1 MIKSVGVIAV
11 LAALA
16 NADMYMHNPPG
27 SNDRCRE
34 RNNNRNNA
42 NRLFDSQNNA
52 QGGYPWRG
60 NGCIRYQP
68 DPLEY
73 YVGSRLRM
81 EWTNQHACGQNDNV
95 NCETVVQYACEDTLP
110 TLRDGYPSG
119 ALIDGDANNDGYCHA
134 TYQFNNN
141 DDDITNNNSNNQNTC
156 TDTIPWRTAD
166 NNGETPSM
174 VDSDAGQQRGGA
186 SCTGF
191 NTLMNGGNPF
201 TSVDELWQPM
211 AACEYYYP
219 SAANFGEGVA
229 DSTQINSQQAGM
241 EFGMHEGPLYYGY
254 MCAYTARNRGLYHAD
269 QNLNRRDRSS
279 TRQDANGDD
288 PEADNNN
295 GGGRNGLECPEERDH
310 YPYWSPTPFKDM
322 VVFTTRLDHCSY
334 FQQTSHNVAAVG
346 FCSCGLACRTEANRL
361 GNVTPQNPDGELQN
375 DEYLVPWHKEI
386 CQDAGGQWLE
396 QETNGVGTAPDCLPH
411 PLTRDNH
418 LGAAYPVK
426 NDGTVNVDLA
436 LEQPETAFYDWE
448 IPEHI
453 LDSVAD
459 KQAGQL
465 CIVRMRYN
473 ISTADYRGTV
483 VHNGGSFD
491 AEGTSTSFF
500 TEEEDCTNRVTRR
513 RTVNN
518 QERRENYPQCDQT
531 NFGPGQYP
539 VGVNRAYIM
548 WQGKWDNGLDADGN
562 LIEVLDNDG
571 NPVPGEDPSQF
582 FLMSVTINS
591 NQAGRTFQDRSHVFR
606 VKERPSS
613 DVVDGLSS
621 GSVIWNLNSRGRRGN
636 IVQTYPSVEY
646 DFVPSVLE
654 MNRGDF
660 AHVQFHVSQYNT
672 ARNANNGEG
681 WQYADGC
688 NMMQL
693 ANKGANFPMPLE
705 ETTMWGDASLPE
717 VQALAKRMAYL
728 DQHDE
733 ATWVENKFF
742 QGNNGDGINDPD
754 AQCQY
759 IDANGNA
766 PGDNNIQNCAKL
778 NAIPRNFNVLF
789 QVDPVGSGRFY
800 YVSTRNNNFS
810 NRSHKGMWIV
820 NDPLSAG
827 TIAGIVIGAV
837 AGAALLFAG
846 WNYGGKHPDSVAG
859 KLFCRRGGA
868 TRV

>member
-1 MIKSVGVIAV
+1 M

-16 NADMYMHNPPG
+16 NADMYLHNPPG

-34 RNNNRNNA
+34 RNNNRNNG

-60 NGCIRYQP
+60 NGCIRHEP

-73 YVGSRLRM
+73 YVGSRLRL

-95 NCETVVQYACEDTLP
+95 NCETIVQYACEDTLP
-110 TLRDGYPSG
+110 SLRDGYPSG
-119 ALIDGDANNDGYCHA
+119 ALVEGDSNNDGYCHA
-134 TYQFNNN
+134 TYQFNNA
-141 DDDITNNNSNNQNTC
+141 DDDITNGNSNNRNTC
-156 TDTIPWRTAD
+156 TDTIPFRTSD
-166 NNGETPSM
+166 QNGKLPDM
-174 VDSDAGQQRGGA
+174 VDSDENNQRGGK

-191 NTLMNGGNPF
+191 GDVMKQASNPF
-201 TSVDELWQPM
+201 TSVDQLWQPL
-211 AACEYYYP
+211 ADCEYFYP
-219 SAANFGEGVA
+219 DASGMNGDVVSA
-229 DSTQINSQQAGM
+229 TQINSPQAGM

-254 MCAYTARNRGLYHAD
+254 MCAYAARNTGLYHAD
-269 QNLNRRDRSS
+269 QNLQRDDRSS

-288 PEADNNN
+288 PENDNNN
-295 GGGRNGLECPEERDH
+295 GGGRNGLECPEERDY
-310 YPYWSPTPFKDM
+310 YPYWSPTPFKDV

-346 FCSCGLACRTEANRL
+346 FCSCGVDCRTEANKL
-361 GNVTPQNPDGELQN
+361 GNRNQNNPEGQEQN
-375 DEYLVPWHKEI
+375 DEYLVPWDKDI
-386 CQDAGGQWLE
+386 CAQAGGNWIE
-396 QETNGVGTAPDCLPH
+396 QANNGVETAPDCLPH

-453 LDSVAD
+453 LDSVGD
-459 KQAGQL
+459 KQKGQL
-465 CIVRMRYN
+465 CIVRFRYN

-483 VHNGGSFD
+483 VHNGGTFD
-491 AEGTSTSFF
+491 SEGTSTSFF
-500 TEEEDCTNRVTRR
+500 TNEEDCTNRVTRIR
-513 RTVNN
+513 NDNN
-518 QERRENYPQCDQT
+518 EERRENYPQCDQT
-531 NFGPGQYP
+531 NFGPGNYP
-539 VGVNRAYIM
+539 VGINRPYVM
-548 WQGKWDNGLDADGN
+548 WEGKWDDGKDADDN
-562 LIEVLDNDG
+562 LIQVFDEDG
-571 NPVPGEDPSQF
+571 NPLPGQDESQF
-582 FLMSVTINS
+582 FLMSIALNS

-613 DVVDGLSS
+613 DAVEGLSGS
-621 GSVIWNLNSRGRRGN
+621 SVIWNLNTRGRRGN

-646 DFVPSVLE
+646 DYVPSVLE

-660 AHVQFHVSQYNT
+660 VHIQFHVSQYNT

-681 WQYADGC
+681 WQYCDGS
-688 NMMQL
+688 NIMQL
-693 ANKGANFPMPLE
+693 ANKGANFPMPLS
-705 ETTMWGDASLPE
+705 ETTMWGEPSDSK
-717 VQALAKRMAYL
+717 VQAVAKRMAYL
-728 DQHDE
+728 DQHE
-733 ATWVENKFF
+733 ESTWEQNKFF
-742 QGNNGDGINDPD
+742 QANDGNGIANED
-754 AQCQY
+754 AHCQY
-759 IDANGNA
+759 IDDNGNA
-766 PGDNNIQNCAKL
+766 PNANDIQNCAKL
-778 NAIPRNFNVLF
+778 NAIPRNFNYLM

-827 TIAGIVIGAV
+827 AIAGIVIGAV

-846 WNYGGKHPDSVAG
+846 WNYGGKHPDSIAG
-859 KLFCRRGGA
+859 KLFCRRGAGA